1 MTYLLYLILGF
12 VVAITDFMAKQM
24 TVKSKLREWFTFL
37 VSVLSF
43 LAGLS
48 MVTQGGLYMFNLW
61 DNYAATG
68 LALFWFCFWECIAL
82 SWGYGA
88 EHIYDHIEDILGR
101 KINGWLKFCWK
112 FITPFVILV
121 CMNAIFMKTF
131 FFLHMMQ
138 KILSK
143 ISCFLTHSCKK
154 ITLYTEILT

>member
-1 MTYLLYLILGF
+1 MANFEAFRYVISSSINFFFLKSVLILNLKVLTDLTNEYFSLILGF

-24 TVKSKLREWFTFL
+24 TVKSKLREWFTL
-37 VSVLSF
+37 LCSVLSF

-48 MVTQGGLYMFNLW
+48 MVTQGGLYMFTLW

-88 EHIYDHIEDILGR
+88 ENIYEHIEDILGR

-112 FITPFVILV
+112 FITPLVILV
-121 CMNAIFMKTF
+121 CMPMK
-131 FFLHMMQ
+131 
-138 KILSK
+138 I
-143 ISCFLTHSCKK
+143 
-154 ITLYTEILT
+154 

>member
-1 MTYLLYLILGF
+1 MNTYLATFTSGF

-24 TVKSKLREWFTFL
+24 TVKSKLREWFTL
-37 VSVLSF
+37 LCSVLSF

-48 MVTQGGLYMFNLW
+48 MVTQGGLYMFTLW

-112 FITPFVILV
+112 FITPLVILV
-121 CMNAIFMKTF
+121 CTLKDSFNEIFF
-131 FFLHMMQ
+131 CQ
-138 KILSK
+138 KSE
-143 ISCFLTHSCKK
+143 KK
-154 ITLYTEILT
+154 IMII